1 MSVKFFIFLIVCF
14 LLCSNFIAFSEDSKG
29 EFFYSDPYIMYSV
42 RKALYED
49 MVTGRFELPVT
60 SEAGTVTISG
70 EADCEETSE
79 TAEAITGNV
88 AGVKKVN
95 NNIIINPSL
104 KTRPFLRTDKEI
116 NDEIAKKL
124 STVKRVKVYKL
135 DTVTIGGRVTIK
147 GRVDSLDAEIA
158 SLETARSVEGVTS
171 VRSKMEV
178 DSGVNDGY
186 TFVATKLLMV
196 ADPRINGFGIHI
208 DVEDGIIILRGN
220 VDNEDT
226 RQIAINK
233 ARGIAGSK
241 GVISYLEINETVTL
255 DKPAVSDTT
264 LTAQVEE
271 LLKGDKDLSR
281 YNIKPSC
288 TNGIVTLSGTVD
300 SRDIIL
306 SAVEKVSTIPGVR
319 AVKSELEI
327 KS

>member
-1 MSVKFFIFLIVCF
+1 MSVKFFTFLIVCF
-14 LLCSNFIAFSEDSKG
+14 LLCSNFISFAEDTKG

-49 MVTGRFELPVT
+49 MSAGRFELPVT
-60 SEAGTVTISG
+60 SETGTVTMSG
-70 EADCEETSE
+70 EVDSEETAKI
-79 TAEAITGNV
+79 AENIAVKI

-95 NNIIINPSL
+95 NNILINPSL
-104 KTRPFLRTDKEI
+104 KAKPFLKKDKEI
-116 NDEIAKKL
+116 NDEVAKKL
-124 STVKRVKVYKL
+124 STVKRVKAYKL

-158 SLETARSVEGVTS
+158 SLEIARSVEGVTS
-171 VRSKMEV
+171 VRSKIDV

-186 TFVATKLLMV
+186 TFVAIKLLMV

-220 VDNEDT
+220 VDSEDT

-233 ARGIAGSK
+233 ARGIAGSR
-241 GVISYLEINETVTL
+241 GVISYLEVNETVTL

-264 LTAQVEE
+264 LTVQVEE
-271 LLKGDKDLSR
+271 VLKGDKDLSK
-281 YNIKPSC
+281 YNIKVSC

-300 SRDIIL
+300 SRDIVL

>member
-1 MSVKFFIFLIVCF
+1 MSPKFFIFVIVCF
-14 LLCSNFIAFSEDSKG
+14 LLCSTVVCFAEDTKG

-49 MVTGRFELPVT
+49 MTAGKFELPVT
-60 SEAGTVTISG
+60 SDAGIVTISG
-70 EADCEETSE
+70 EVDCEETAKKVEDIAGKIS
-79 TAEAITGNV
+79 
-88 AGVKKVN
+88 GVKKVN
-95 NNIIINPSL
+95 NTIVINPSL
-104 KTRPFLRTDKEI
+104 KTKPFLKTDKEI
-116 NDEIAKKL
+116 NDEVAKKL
-124 STVKRVKVYKL
+124 STVKRVKAYKL

-147 GRVDSLDAEIA
+147 GRVDSLDAEIS
-158 SLETARSVEGVTS
+158 SLEVARSVEGVTS
-171 VRSKMEV
+171 VRSKIEV

-264 LTAQVEE
+264 LTAQVDE

-300 SRDIIL
+300 SRDIVL

>member
-1 MSVKFFIFLIVCF
+1 
-14 LLCSNFIAFSEDSKG
+14 
-29 EFFYSDPYIMYSV
+29 
-42 RKALYED
+42 
-49 MVTGRFELPVT
+49 
-60 SEAGTVTISG
+60 
-70 EADCEETSE
+70 
-79 TAEAITGNV
+79 
-88 AGVKKVN
+88 
-95 NNIIINPSL
+95 
-104 KTRPFLRTDKEI
+104 
-116 NDEIAKKL
+116 
-124 STVKRVKVYKL
+124 
-135 DTVTIGGRVTIK
+135 
-147 GRVDSLDAEIA
+147 
-158 SLETARSVEGVTS
+158 
-171 VRSKMEV
+171 
-178 DSGVNDGY
+178 
-186 TFVATKLLMV
+186 LMV

-220 VDNEDT
+220 VDSEDT

-264 LTAQVEE
+264 LTAQVDE

-300 SRDIIL
+300 SRDIVL

>member
-1 MSVKFFIFLIVCF
+1 MPVKVVALIILCF
-14 LLCSNFIAFSEDSKG
+14 LFSTVICVAEDTKG

-49 MVTGRFELPVT
+49 MSAGRFELPVT
-60 SEAGTVTISG
+60 SDAGTVTISG
-70 EADCEETSE
+70 EADSEETAKI
-79 TAEAITGNV
+79 AEDIAIKV
-88 AGVKKVN
+88 SGVKKVN
-95 NNIIINPSL
+95 NTIVINPSL
-104 KTRPFLRTDKEI
+104 KTKPFLKKDKEI
-116 NDEIAKKL
+116 NDEVTKKL
-124 STVKRVKVYKL
+124 STVKRVKSYKL

-158 SLETARSVEGVTS
+158 SLEIARSVEGVTS
-171 VRSKMEV
+171 VRSKIEV

-220 VDNEDT
+220 VDSEDT

-241 GVISYLEINETVTL
+241 GVISYLEVNETVTL

-271 LLKGDKDLSR
+271 LLNGDKDLSK
-281 YNIKPSC
+281 YNIKASC
-288 TNGIVTLSGTVD
+288 TNGIITLSGTVD
-300 SRDIIL
+300 SRDIVL
-306 SAVEKVSTIPGVR
+306 SAVEKVSTVPGVR